1 MNYNVIYLHKSIFNE
16 VNKNTNALAL
26 SHFRLRFI
34 YFVHRFYK
42 IVVIVTWTMSM
53 VKTLKYTHA
62 DTFLRT
68 HTILIKNECWMVCKR
83 HIPQSSLFTTIKAI
97 KTKTV
102 QRRNKVEIKTE
113 ICTSTYWRDT
123 TTYMVRYCVAV
134 DTPTKESML
143 ENWHRGKSNRNNE

>member
-68 HTILIKNECWMVCKR
+68 HTILIKNEC
-83 HIPQSSLFTTIKAI
+83 
-97 KTKTV
+97 
-102 QRRNKVEIKTE
+102 
-113 ICTSTYWRDT
+113 
-123 TTYMVRYCVAV
+123 
-134 DTPTKESML
+134 
-143 ENWHRGKSNRNNE
+143 